1 MALQPAAGARD
12 LNPREVERN
21 RLIRTTLAEEYR
33 LWGYQEVDP
42 PSFERID
49 TLAAGG
55 GIDGRELVLLASE
68 DRLGL
73 RPELTASIARAASTR
88 MAERPR
94 PLRLWADGVTFRAS
108 TGDSGHQR
116 IQEQL
121 QSGVELLGDASAAAD
136 VELMCLLLAAG
147 GRLGLGADQHAQL
160 LVGHHGLL
168 TALLEQVPADQ
179 RHAARSALTGFNP
192 LALES
197 LPLSESLSERLQS
210 MLRLRGEPNKVLEG
224 LAQWLGP
231 LPLLDELASVLDTVA
246 PVAAGRGVQLRL
258 DPSFQPHFALYDGLV
273 LKLVCH
279 DRTGPVEVASG
290 GRYNALVGRFCG
302 AGTEAAGV
310 GFGFDVGALRDLL
323 PEQPAERSTGAP
335 VLVAYASGQSLAAAL
350 QALAAL
356 HGQGTA
362 AELHGQPLETM
373 EEAQRLASLRGCSRV
388 QWVAA

>member
-21 RLIRTTLAEEYR
+21 RWIRAALAEEYR

-49 TLAAGG
+49 TLEAGG

-94 PLRLWADGVTFRAS
+94 PLRLWADGITFRAS
-108 TGDSGHQR
+108 TADSGHRR
-116 IQEQL
+116 INERL
-121 QSGVELLGDASAAAD
+121 QSGVELLGDRSGAAD
-136 VELMCLLLAAG
+136 VELMCLLLAAA
-147 GRLGLGADQHAQL
+147 GRLGIGAEQDAQL

-168 TALLEQVPADQ
+168 TALLDQVPADQ
-179 RHAARSALTGFNP
+179 RHAARRALTGFHP
-192 LALES
+192 LGIDALALPAG
-197 LPLSESLSERLQS
+197 LRQRLQAV
-210 MLRLRGEPNKVLEG
+210 MRLRGEAAEVLYG
-224 LAQWLGP
+224 LEQWLGP
-231 LPLLDELASVLDTVA
+231 IPLLGELARILHTVG
-246 PVAAGRGVQLRL
+246 PVAARSGVHLRL

-279 DRTGPVEVASG
+279 DGVGPVEVASG
-290 GRYNALVGRFCG
+290 GRYDALVGRFSG
-302 AGTEAAGV
+302 DAAVAAGV

-323 PEQPAERSTGAP
+323 SERSSTQSGPAP
-335 VLVAYASGQSLAAAL
+335 VLVAFAMNDQLPAAL
-350 QALAAL
+350 QALTDL
-356 HGQGTA
+356 HRSGTA
-362 AELHGQPLETM
+362 AELHGLPLASQ
-373 EEAQRLASLRGCSRV
+373 EEADRLAALRGCSRAH
-388 QWVAA
+388 WLTA